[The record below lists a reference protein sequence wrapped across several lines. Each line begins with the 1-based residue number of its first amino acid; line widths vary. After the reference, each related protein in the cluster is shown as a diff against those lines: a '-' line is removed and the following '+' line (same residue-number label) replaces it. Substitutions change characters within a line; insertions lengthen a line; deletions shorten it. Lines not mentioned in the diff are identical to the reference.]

1 MHCTAPDT
9 KLCLHKL
16 LDVLYNTLFQV
27 CKLQSELLRKATQ
40 FSCSCPPA
48 PTSCPPAPASCPPAP
63 APRPQAPQRP
73 PRAAGGQNRQ
83 AQSRGQQGSGQHL
96 EARPGQHL
104 EARPGQHLEARPR
117 ANCLAC
123 AQHLCQAQGANV
135 RWEQK
140 LEPSGVHLCEHVR
153 CLQRQV
159 CHLKLQLGQAR
170 SKGKPEAEVVRLE
183 DKVDSLLDQK
193 KQLLERV
200 SELQR
205 RLEGLQGP
213 DPQVRE
219 VIEGIERQRDT
230 YKKHV
235 EKLIKEL
242 QGGGKVRVTVV
253 DEVARELGKE
263 KERGREASGERGR
276 QEGEERERRSI
287 PSRHREVE
295 AQQLPPPVP
304 PHRGEEDRGEQE
316 EGRRELEEG
325 RRELER
331 RREVDRKVEEE
342 VKKREAV
349 ERRVEEEIR
358 RREEVER
365 RREGEVTRVEEE
377 VRRREEVERTLAE
390 VRSEASVLRREL
402 GE

>member
-1 MHCTAPDT
+1 MYSTRYSMHCTAPDT

-16 LDVLYNTLFQV
+16 PHVLYNTLFQV

-48 PTSCPPAPASCPPAP
+48 PTSCPPAPAS
-63 APRPQAPQRP
+63 RPQAPQRP

-83 AQSRGQQGSGQHL
+83 VQGRGQQGT
-96 EARPGQHL
+96 
-104 EARPGQHLEARPR
+104 GQHLEARPR

-123 AQHLCQAQGANV
+123 AQHLCQAQGASV

-213 DPQVRE
+213 NPKVRE

-242 QGGGKVRVTVV
+242 QGGGKARVTVV
-253 DEVARELGKE
+253 DEVARELDKE
-263 KERGREASGERGR
+263 KETRREQSGERGR

-287 PSRHREVE
+287 PSRHRGVE

-304 PHRGEEDRGEQE
+304 PHRGEEGRREQE
-316 EGRRELEEG
+316 EGTREQEEDRRELE
-325 RRELER
+325 ER

-349 ERRVEEEIR
+349 ERRVEEEVR

-365 RREGEVTRVEEE
+365 RREGEVTRTEEE

-402 GE
+402 GDYSLYSAFAV